1 VSGRL
6 VLSDDLT
13 RYDFGENH
21 PMAPGRVSNTISL
34 ARQLGVLDRLD
45 IVPPP
50 EINIDTLRTVHT
62 VDYIDAVRCGEP
74 NAAYGLGTS
83 DNPAFPGMHEIA
95 GRVAM
100 ATLEAARGVWSGE
113 VERGCNISGGLHH
126 AMPDHAS
133 GFCIYNDLAIA
144 IRWLLDAGCERIAYV
159 DVDVHHGDGVQAIFY
174 DDPRVLTVS
183 LHETPAR
190 LFPGTGFAYESGG
203 PHARGTAVNV
213 ALPSGTT
220 DEGWLR
226 AFHAIVP
233 KVVAEHEPNILV
245 TQHGCDSHRRDPLAD
260 LNLSLDGQ
268 RASYLAVAEL
278 ADQFCQGRW
287 VSTGGGG
294 YAVLNVVPRAWTH
307 LLAVVSGQP
316 IQPDT
321 EVPLA
326 WREEVGEPGPLTM
339 SDGVDAAY
347 VEFEQGFSPESALDQ
362 AILATR
368 RAVFPDLG
376 LDPGP

>member
-1 VSGRL
+1 
-6 VLSDDLT
+6 
-13 RYDFGENH
+13 
-21 PMAPGRVSNTISL
+21 
-34 ARQLGVLDRLD
+34 
-45 IVPPP
+45 
-50 EINIDTLRTVHT
+50 
-62 VDYIDAVRCGEP
+62 
-74 NAAYGLGTS
+74 
-83 DNPAFPGMHEIA
+83 
-95 GRVAM
+95 
-100 ATLEAARGVWSGE
+100 
-113 VERGCNISGGLHH
+113 
-126 AMPDHAS
+126 
-133 GFCIYNDLAIA
+133 
-144 IRWLLDAGCERIAYV
+144 
-159 DVDVHHGDGVQAIFY
+159 
-174 DDPRVLTVS
+174 
-183 LHETPAR
+183 
-190 LFPGTGFAYESGG
+190 
-203 PHARGTAVNV
+203 
-213 ALPSGTT
+213 
-220 DEGWLR
+220 
-226 AFHAIVP
+226 
-233 KVVAEHEPNILV
+233 VAEHEPNILV